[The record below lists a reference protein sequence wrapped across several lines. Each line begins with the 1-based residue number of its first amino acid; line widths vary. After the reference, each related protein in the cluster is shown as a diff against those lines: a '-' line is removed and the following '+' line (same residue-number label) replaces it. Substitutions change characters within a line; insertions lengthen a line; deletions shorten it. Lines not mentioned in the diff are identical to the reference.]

1 MPCRKPKGIN
11 CDFLRIF
18 YLAEHACGL
27 KGSERQGLDAP
38 DILVLGD
45 LAAQRDTS
53 SPYGAMVINWPSFGW
68 LFGVFP
74 RCRGT
79 VLWRTMRCSSPAG
92 IKTNLDDR
100 SIFSAVAPGRNL
112 WSGCIIVPRFTSW
125 AVIVTSGPGCRT
137 GTSPLAYTTAGI
149 TQRSRARMWPLS
161 RCRTWVLGWL
171 ADQHRKVQ

>member
-1 MPCRKPKGIN
+1 MP
-11 CDFLRIF
+11 
-18 YLAEHACGL
+18 
-27 KGSERQGLDAP
+27 P

-53 SPYGAMVINWPSFGW
+53 SPYGAMAMNWPSFGW

-112 WSGCIIVPRFTSW
+112 WSGCIIVPRIHDCGHYTEKPRTVPRMYVAAVKVPHMGAWVVGRPTSKG
-125 AVIVTSGPGCRT
+125 SMNLLDM
-137 GTSPLAYTTAGI
+137 SPENN
-149 TQRSRARMWPLS
+149 
-161 RCRTWVLGWL
+161 C
-171 ADQHRKVQ
+171 